1 MTRDSDRKKESLPSW
16 RVCFF
21 LALCLCFTGCQTRML
36 IETSPERKETQI
48 YSPKPT
54 LVEYGT
60 ASWYGGRW
68 IGRLTANGETYRA
81 GDITAAHKKLPFNTS
96 VRVVDLKTGN
106 SVIVR
111 INNRGPFVRGR
122 IIDLSVA
129 AAKKLGTYDRGVA
142 KVRIEALREIPLLQK
157 SNLKALKPPKPPEP
171 RTELKPGQ
179 KSKAKEKSLLLK
191 TVEKKT
197 AIASPK
203 PPAGSQ
209 TKKKASLQ

>member
-1 MTRDSDRKKESLPSW
+1 MTWDSDRKKESLPSW

-68 IGRLTANGETYRA
+68 IGRLTANGETYRS

-111 INNRGPFVRGR
+111 INNRGPFVKGR

-129 AAKKLGTYDRGVA
+129 AAKKLGSYDRGLA

-157 SNLKALKPPKPPEP
+157 SNLKALKPPKPPELK
-171 RTELKPGQ
+171 TELKPGQ
-179 KSKAKEKSLLLK
+179 KSKAKEKSLMLK

-203 PPAGSQ
+203 PPVGSQ

>member
-1 MTRDSDRKKESLPSW
+1 MTRDADRKKRPLPSR

-36 IETSPERKETQI
+36 IETSPEREETQI
-48 YSPKPT
+48 YSSKPT
-54 LVEYGT
+54 LVEHGT

-106 SVIVR
+106 SVMVR
-111 INNRGPFVRGR
+111 INNRGPFVKGR

-129 AAKKLGTYDRGVA
+129 AAKKLGFYDRGLA
-142 KVRIEALREIPLLQK
+142 KVRVEALREIPLLQN
-157 SNLKALKPPKPPEP
+157 SNLKALRPPKPPAP
-171 RTELKPGQ
+171 SDATKPVP
-179 KSKAKEKSLLLK
+179 KSKAKENSL
-191 TVEKKT
+191 V
-197 AIASPK
+197 PK
-203 PPAGSQ
+203 PVKKDPNIRNIKQPQSSR
-209 TKKKASLQ
+209 TKKAPQ

>member
-1 MTRDSDRKKESLPSW
+1 
-16 RVCFF
+16 
-21 LALCLCFTGCQTRML
+21 ML
-36 IETSPERKETQI
+36 IETSPERKETEI
-48 YSPKPT
+48 YSSKPT

-81 GDITAAHKKLPFNTS
+81 GDITAAHKKLPFNTN
-96 VRVVDLKTGN
+96 VRVVDLKTGK

-122 IIDLSVA
+122 IVDLSVA
-129 AAKKLGTYDRGVA
+129 AAKKLGSYDRGLA
-142 KVRIEALREIPLLQK
+142 KVRIEALRKIPLLQK
-157 SNLKALKPPKPPEP
+157 SNLKALKPPKPPELK
-171 RTELKPGQ
+171 TELKPGQ
-179 KSKAKEKSLLLK
+179 KSKAKEKSLLSK

-197 AIASPK
+197 NVASPK

-209 TKKKASLQ
+209 TKKKSSVQ

>member
-48 YSPKPT
+48 YSSKPT

-81 GDITAAHKKLPFNTS
+81 GDITAAHKKLPFNTN

-129 AAKKLGTYDRGVA
+129 AAKKLGSYDRGLA
-142 KVRIEALREIPLLQK
+142 KVRIEALRKIPLLQK
-157 SNLKALKPPKPPEP
+157 SNLKALKPPKLK
-171 RTELKPGQ
+171 TELKPGQ
-179 KSKAKEKSLLLK
+179 KSKA
-191 TVEKKT
+191 VEKKAT
-197 AIASPK
+197 TGSPK
-203 PPAGSQ
+203 PTTASQ
-209 TKKKASLQ
+209 TKKKTSLQ